1 VYGTNKLKLLINK
14 RSIETLG
21 NINGYANI
29 CAKIIFHLDED
40 DSNDE
45 SSKKDMKL
53 DGSIISLEVA
63 PLTKGIR
70 VSNIPPG
77 TSSDD
82 IRYEFSNKKIGGG
95 QVTDMML
102 DKRNGVAN
110 VYFEKTSGMNLTYC
124 NERFTQILN
133 RFQRFTFSGS
143 DLEEF

>member
-53 DGSIISLEVA
+53 AGSIISLEVA
-63 PLTKGIR
+63 PLTKGIKVR
-70 VSNIPPG
+70 NIPPG

-82 IRYEFSNKKIGGG
+82 IRYKFSNKKIGGG

-110 VYFEKTSGMNLTYC
+110 VYFEKTSGMNLAYC

-133 RFQRFTFSGS
+133 RFQRFTFSGPN
-143 DLEEF
+143 LEEF

>member
-29 CAKIIFHLDED
+29 CPKIIFHLDED
-40 DSNDE
+40 DSNEE
-45 SSKKDMKL
+45 SSKEDMTL
-53 DGSIISLEVA
+53 AGSIISFEFS

-70 VSNIPPG
+70 VSNILRG

-82 IRYEFSNKKIGGG
+82 IRYKFSNKNIGGG

-102 DKRNGVAN
+102 DKKNGVAN
-110 VYFEKTSGMNLTYC
+110 IYFEKTSGMNLAYC
-124 NERFTQILN
+124 NEKFAQILN
-133 RFQRFTFSGS
+133 RFVQSS
-143 DLEEF
+143 YSSQIL